1 MNNLWSG
8 LGRSLGLTDEMTCS
22 KRVSARKV
30 YDEKRKEYIVKKE
43 ITVGVNNECLGIEP
57 DQLKECVSPFVAK
70 YYDMKV
76 MHCTLNVWKWGVID
90 ELDSNG
96 VLPSWIT
103 IHI

>member
-1 MNNLWSG
+1 
-8 LGRSLGLTDEMTCS
+8 MTCS

-30 YDEKRKEYIVKKE
+30 YDGKRRVLVVIKDV
-43 ITVGVNNECLGIEP
+43 TVGVNNGYLGIEP

-96 VLPSWIT
+96 VFLSWIST
-103 IHI
+103 HLLPW

>member
-1 MNNLWSG
+1 
-8 LGRSLGLTDEMTCS
+8 MTCS
-22 KRVSARKV
+22 ARVSVSKV
-30 YDEKRKEYIVKKE
+30 YDEKRKEYVVKKE
-43 ITVGVNNECLGIEP
+43 VTVDVNNGYLGIEP
-57 DQLKECVSPFVAK
+57 MQLKECVSPFVTK

-76 MHCTLNVWKWGVID
+76 IHCILEVWKWGVID